1 MNVLAQYY
9 LNKDNTYFNKTISVL
24 FCIGLISMST
34 VDTTA
39 QITLIASNN
48 TANKGETIDV
58 PLQITG
64 FDNIFSLQFSV
75 NWDTTVLA
83 FKEVHSFTEAL
94 PQFTADGI
102 GVEDI
107 TEGKLIVIWFD
118 NSLTGIDVADSTE
131 ILVLRFEVIGEEG
144 TTSSIAFTNEPALI
158 EAVDATSTILDVE
171 VIDGEIVV
179 PGNTTTTTFLQA
191 QNGMRLFQN
200 HPNPFYKN
208 TTIKASFST
217 AEWVL
222 LTITDTYG
230 RSIYEERFR
239 ASNGLNNILID
250 TEQLTV
256 AGTYTYTLS
265 SGTHQLSKQMIVVPQ

>member
-1 MNVLAQYY
+1 MNKIV
-9 LNKDNTYFNKTISVL
+9 SVF
-24 FCIGLISMST
+24 FCIGIISLST
-34 VDTTA
+34 IDTTA
-39 QITLIASNN
+39 QITLIAGNN

-58 PLQITG
+58 PLQVKG
-64 FDNIFSLQFSV
+64 FNDIFSLQFSV

-94 PQFTADGI
+94 PQFRADGV
-102 GVEDI
+102 GVENI
-107 TEGKLIVIWFD
+107 REGKLIVIWFD

-144 TTSSIAFTNEPALI
+144 ANSSIAFTNEPALI

-230 RSIYEERFR
+230 RAVFEERFQ
-239 ASNGLNNILID
+239 ASNGINNILID

-265 SGTHQLSKQMIVVPQ
+265 SSTHQLSKQMIVVPQ